1 MLLFILESSDACRP
15 AIFYIRIKLFYYFK
29 TQPIK
34 VLRNTQSNHLNYN
47 HKKLFESINEKYN
60 LEPLKS
66 ELKKAIYQNARILS
80 NLLYCA

>member
-1 MLLFILESSDACRP
+1 MLVVHLYLILESS
-15 AIFYIRIKLFYYFK
+15 YF
-29 TQPIK
+29 TI
-34 VLRNTQSNHLNYN
+34 LRNTQSNYLNYN